1 MGMCTHLAVGPAAGS
16 RVAAGLVADVRVAVG
31 PRQAA
36 ELEPAVGAQVVVGL
50 LLVGVSGD
58 SSVPRQA

>member
-1 MGMCTHLAVGPAAGS
+1 MGMCTHL
-16 RVAAGLVADVRVAVG
+16 AVG

-36 ELEPAVGAQVVVGL
+36 ELEPAVGAQVVAGL

-58 SSVPRQA
+58 SSVPRRACGRVLGTGRQASRR